1 MDGEVT
7 ASSFSL
13 VSTQEASESLILTHP
28 ALREIDCAIAR
39 VLQNVD
45 TNTKADTVEALVD
58 AIDADIEDLQAARH
72 IIFKHAYNRYE
83 KQSELVE
90 NTSSIIPKS
99 KWTMK
104 NRRGQ
109 NAPLALAK
117 DIYALHVFA
126 CGAVN
131 VFPSDI
137 LSGRNTKTVLEINK
151 VEINDKLSKSS
162 LNASISTNQSTS
174 LSESTSCLR
183 ELPQLAESES
193 TVQCTHVESSTQT
206 ETDLSELPQLAESES
221 TVQCTLV
228 ESSTQTETDL
238 SELEGN
244 DTIIKQLEKKILSLE
259 WEVKKK
265 VSKIDAYRDSTKTLT
280 SKLSKQNRAIRK
292 LHKAN
297 VMFNSEKVRLHKEI
311 TRLNNQLFEKD
322 NIVERKEEED
332 SVIFTDGREWHKIEE
347 KKKSRKNRR
356 DRRKNNQKMDSKR
369 EETANNE
376 DVVNDNFG
384 AEKTEPIPVIIR
396 PRAVPQSEN
405 KRQETEKREV
415 RHYMKT
421 TVVSDSLGANLGPK
435 LKRKNTCVYVK
446 RGASIMRVEKDLK
459 DNNGYSDS
467 NRLVFL
473 CGTNTIKS
481 LSLGQAVLHYDN
493 LIDSALSLN
502 NTAEVYM
509 TGIPRRWDD
518 SHLNASIISFN
529 NFLQFKASKTE
540 RVFYVENDSFL
551 QHKDY
556 KIDGLHLNEKGTIK
570 LARCINNCLN
580 FHENNHIND
589 R

>member
-1 MDGEVT
+1 MNGDIGLLLGKRCGLKFNMGPNSDISMDGEVT

-13 VSTQEASESLILTHP
+13 VSTQQASESLILTHP
-28 ALREIDCAIAR
+28 ALREIDCAIVR

-117 DIYALHVFA
+117 DIYALYVFA

-137 LSGRNTKTVLEINK
+137 LSGRNTKTELEINK

-193 TVQCTHVESSTQT
+193 TVQCT
-206 ETDLSELPQLAESES
+206 
-221 TVQCTLV
+221 LV

-244 DTIIKQLEKKILSLE
+244 DTIIKQLEKKISSLE
-259 WEVKKK
+259 WEVKKNN
-265 VSKIDAYRDSTKTLT
+265 SKIDAYRDSTKILT

-292 LHKAN
+292 LQKAN
-297 VMFNSEKVRLHKEI
+297 VMFNSEKMRLHKEI

-356 DRRKNNQKMDSKR
+356 DR
-369 EETANNE
+369 
-376 DVVNDNFG
+376 
-384 AEKTEPIPVIIR
+384 
-396 PRAVPQSEN
+396 
-405 KRQETEKREV
+405 
-415 RHYMKT
+415 
-421 TVVSDSLGANLGPK
+421 
-435 LKRKNTCVYVK
+435 
-446 RGASIMRVEKDLK
+446 
-459 DNNGYSDS
+459 
-467 NRLVFL
+467 
-473 CGTNTIKS
+473 
-481 LSLGQAVLHYDN
+481 
-493 LIDSALSLN
+493 
-502 NTAEVYM
+502 
-509 TGIPRRWDD
+509 
-518 SHLNASIISFN
+518 
-529 NFLQFKASKTE
+529 
-540 RVFYVENDSFL
+540 
-551 QHKDY
+551 
-556 KIDGLHLNEKGTIK
+556 
-570 LARCINNCLN
+570 
-580 FHENNHIND
+580 
-589 R
+589 